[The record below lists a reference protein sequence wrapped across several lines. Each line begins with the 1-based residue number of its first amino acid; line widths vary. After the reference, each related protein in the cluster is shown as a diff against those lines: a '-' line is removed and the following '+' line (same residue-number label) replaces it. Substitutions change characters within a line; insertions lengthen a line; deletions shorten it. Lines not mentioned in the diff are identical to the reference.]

1 MINFYFG
8 QNLAHCAWWWWLF
21 GVSFSPLPSTMVEV
35 VVVDD
40 IVAVILWKIPLGSA
54 FWVWKCQRQN
64 RGEGGFSVIW
74 LSYFMTCIFIH
85 CTIMRMVFK
94 SRVCVCVNWSP
105 SSSRIFMHVDFPGN
119 VKYKSPRKCL
129 HEVCMISPWFACIY
143 PANIAPYFVLNNF
156 NSIVKP
162 KYTARK

>member
-1 MINFYFG
+1 MHTVCQISSKMSHYFKEGGWISMINFYFG

-64 RGEGGFSVIW
+64 RGRGDSV
-74 LSYFMTCIFIH
+74 SYFMTCIFIH

-94 SRVCVCVNWSP
+94 SRVCVCQLISQLQQNIYACRF
-105 SSSRIFMHVDFPGN
+105 SRKRKIQIPQEMPPCSMYDFT
-119 VKYKSPRKCL
+119 L
-129 HEVCMISPWFACIY
+129 VCMHLSC
-143 PANIAPYFVLNNF
+143 
-156 NSIVKP
+156 
-162 KYTARK
+162 